1 MCSSRRVHFGNR
13 LYRLKFSI
21 TRSISFYN
29 FTAQNRIIL
38 HPKTINYWI
47 DGEYIIAFGLT
58 VNGQNYRSCVVYGIS
73 NERSEIDPISHHSS
87 HQTFIQRRDIL
98 RLYSYQ
104 ITNTVYTY
112 PNIETNATAVYVHIF
127 IYQSIH

>member
-58 VNGQNYRSCVVYGIS
+58 VNGQNYRCNAAASSTVFQMRD
-73 NERSEIDPISHHSS
+73 RSHLSS

-98 RLYSYQ
+98 RLYYYQ

-112 PNIETNATAVYVHIF
+112 PNIETNATAV
-127 IYQSIH
+127 